1 MPSGII
7 FYPYKPFFQESYT
20 MSIDDK
26 ELEDSMPTTELNWT
40 DEAIV
45 RMKNVPFFIRKSV
58 VRGIEQYA
66 KDKGMSVVDDA
77 VVSRARQER
86 EGAAIADKK
95 RKEAVAAN
103 EQTQEGKE
111 VKRQYVNF
119 SFYKL
124 DPAFCRLPK
133 AEQEKGKKEFL
144 AVLEEY
150 DNGDKMILLSYT
162 MVGIRADVDIMLWRI
177 SYELEEFQRM
187 TTKLR
192 QTGLGAYMN
201 VTMSYL
207 SMTKRSMYQDM
218 FNPEHE
224 EDRTHI
230 IPGKAKYLFI
240 YPFVKKREWYLL
252 TKFTRQGIMD
262 EHIYV
267 GNKYPSVKLNTT
279 YSFGIDDFEFVVAF
293 ETDYPQDFLDLVM
306 DLRET
311 EGSRFTERD
320 TPIFTCIATS
330 LEDAVNSLGI

>member
-1 MPSGII
+1 
-7 FYPYKPFFQESYT
+7 

-66 KDKGMSVVDDA
+66 KDKGVSVVDDS

-95 RKEAVAAN
+95 RKEAVAAK